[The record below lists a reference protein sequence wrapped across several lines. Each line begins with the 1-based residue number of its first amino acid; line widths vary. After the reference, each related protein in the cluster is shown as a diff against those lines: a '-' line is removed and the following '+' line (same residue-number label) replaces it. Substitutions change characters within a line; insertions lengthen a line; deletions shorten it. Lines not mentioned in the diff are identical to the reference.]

1 MTPSPFLAD
10 HLKSLVAE
18 HAEDAHEYH
27 LRIRNLSSLPGLDT
41 YRLLRFMELLEEV
54 VKEDRQEAK
63 VRSAAFAALLA
74 YLWRWRDYQQFRRIF
89 DSYQEHFAKTSPSL
103 VSLYRGMYDLSLVS
117 SQGGGRRALES
128 AQVAKQ
134 SMPDTP
140 SALNLFAEVVA
151 IRGERGFVSDEE
163 LKEGRTA
170 IDKAVGIDPK
180 YAKYYANRA
189 RILSLQGAYDEAHQ
203 DIDKAIEI
211 ETFDDYTLWR
221 VNSYESIRLNIRL
234 QQHSAELIVQS
245 DEMKQEQE
253 RASRA
258 LGSMR
263 GETLTLLGLLAAV
276 IAFVVPSV
284 QFLSNLQSIEAGI
297 MMIFMAGLILV
308 VFGSFMELIH
318 PGNRWRRKA
327 IVVVAIGFLLVG
339 TAGWIT
345 INEPFSG

>member
-1 MTPSPFLAD
+1 MPQSPLLAD

-18 HAEDAHEYH
+18 HAEDSHEYH
-27 LRIRNLSSLPGLDT
+27 LRIRDLPSLPGLDT
-41 YRLLRFMELLEEV
+41 YRPLRFMELLEEV
-54 VKEDRQEAK
+54 AKDDRQEPK
-63 VRSAAFAALLA
+63 VRSAAFAVLLA
-74 YLWRWRDYQQFRRIF
+74 YLWRWRDYQQFRRVF
-89 DSYQEHFAKTSPSL
+89 DSYQEYFAKTSPSL

-117 SQGGGRRALES
+117 NQGGGQRALES
-128 AQVAKQ
+128 ARVAKQ

-163 LKEGRTA
+163 LEEGRTA
-170 IDKAVGIDPK
+170 IDKAINTDPK

-189 RILSLQGAYDEAHQ
+189 RILSLQGAYEKAYQ

-211 ETFDDYTLWR
+211 EPFDDYTLWR

-234 QQHSAELIVQS
+234 QQHSADIKIQS
-245 DEMKQEQE
+245 GEMKQEQE
-253 RASRA
+253 RARRQ

-284 QFLSNLQSIEAGI
+284 QFSANLQSIEVGV

-308 VFGSFMELIH
+308 VFGSFMELIQ
-318 PGNRWRRKA
+318 PGDKWRRKA

-339 TAGWIT
+339 IAGWIT

>member
-1 MTPSPFLAD
+1 MTQSPLLAD
-10 HLKSLVAE
+10 HLKSLLAE

-27 LRIRNLSSLPGLDT
+27 LRIRNLPSLPGLDT
-41 YRLLRFMELLEEV
+41 YRPLRFMELLEEV
-54 VKEDRQEAK
+54 AKDDRQEAK

-74 YLWRWRDYQQFRRIF
+74 YLWRWRDYQQFRKTF
-89 DSYQEHFAKTSPSL
+89 DSHQEFFAKASPSL
-103 VSLYRGMYDLSLVS
+103 VALYRGMYNLSLVS
-117 SQGGGRRALES
+117 NQGGGQRALKS

-189 RILSLQGAYDEAHQ
+189 RILSLQGTYDEAHQ

-253 RASRA
+253 RARRA
-258 LGSMR
+258 LGAMR

-318 PGNRWRRKA
+318 PGDKWRRKS
-327 IVVVAIGFLLVG
+327 IIVVAIGFILLVI
-339 TAGWIT
+339 AGWIT
-345 INEPFSG
+345 INEPFRG